1 MGKAAVLV
9 VNIYTLL
16 VTCTE
21 QCTVYTVLY
30 NLQFLFGNKTLYF
43 CTYVGY
49 NNNLKIKLLSTF
61 MTKCLNTSSIM
72 QLA

>member
-1 MGKAAVLV
+1 MLKCTTFNIFSIHCKYTLYSIHSTVILDMGKAAVLV

-30 NLQFLFGNKTLYF
+30 NAQFLFGNKTLY
-43 CTYVGY
+43 
-49 NNNLKIKLLSTF
+49 
-61 MTKCLNTSSIM
+61 
-72 QLA
+72 